1 MKNILRFVLIAPA
14 LLVLVL
20 FVVTNR
26 APVRLGLWPTDYTFS
41 LPLSVLVLGAAGLA
55 FLVGG
60 LLVWFGT
67 LRLRRELRRAADQ
80 IRGLE
85 ERVQALK
92 ALPSNNPVLPPPNA

>member
-1 MKNILRFVLIAPA
+1 MRNIIRILLIAPA

-26 APVRLGLWPTDYTFS
+26 APVSLGLWPTDYTFS

-67 LRLRRELRRAADQ
+67 LRLRRELRRAADR
-80 IRGLE
+80 IRALE
-85 ERVQALK
+85 DRIEALK
-92 ALPSNNPVLPPPNA
+92 SQPSDNPALPPPNA

>member
-1 MKNILRFVLIAPA
+1 MKNILRILLIAPA

-26 APVRLGLWPTDYTFS
+26 APVTLGLWPTDYTFS

-67 LRLRRELRRAADQ
+67 LRLRRELRRASDR

-92 ALPSNNPVLPPPNA
+92 AEPSDNPALPAPNA